1 MRKAHLPG
9 ATGMKQGLF
18 EVADGGTLFIDE
30 IGELALSLQA
40 KLLRVLE
47 DGSLR
52 RVGSVKERRVRVR
65 LIAATNRDLAEEVKE
80 KRFRE
85 DLFYRINVLTI
96 YLPPLRQR
104 AGDLPLLVEHLTG
117 PEWHLDP
124 DVIPTLERYSWPG
137 NVRQLQNAL
146 DRAKILADDDRIRV
160 ENLPPEIVNSAH
172 ARPASISGDVDLD
185 TLTHEHVLETYRRHS
200 NNKARTAR
208 ALGIGRR
215 TLYRL
220 LEKYHIAD
228 ADSDGN

>member
-1 MRKAHLPG
+1 M
-9 ATGMKQGLF
+9 
-18 EVADGGTLFIDE
+18 
-30 IGELALSLQA
+30 
-40 KLLRVLE
+40 
-47 DGSLR
+47 R

-65 LIAATNRDLAEEVKE
+65 LVAATNRDLAEEVKE

-146 DRAKILADDDRIRV
+146 DRAKILAADDRIRV
-160 ENLPPEIVNSAH
+160 ENLPPEIVSSAQT
-172 ARPASISGDVDLD
+172 RPTSIAGDVDLD
-185 TLTHEHVLETYRRHS
+185 KLTHDHVLETYQRHS
-200 NNKARTAR
+200 SNTARTAR

-220 LEKYHIAD
+220 LEKYRIAD
-228 ADSDGN
+228 TDSEAQLM